1 MTNFPALD
9 TSALDELVL
18 AAQKPSRYIGC
29 EFGAV
34 EKDLDQAR
42 VRFALAFP
50 DTYEVGMSNL
60 GFRLL
65 YHLLNDRPEVACE
78 RVFLPWPDMEGML
91 KARKL
96 PLFTLESRAP
106 VKAFDVLGITL
117 QFELAYTS
125 VLAML
130 ELAGIP
136 LLAAERGEDDPLIVG
151 GGPCA
156 MNPEPVA
163 DFFDC
168 FAVGDGEDV
177 AVEIADAVAKSGF
190 RRGGATRRELLGR
203 LAAIPGV
210 YVPAFFAPRYDPV
223 SKVLTAVEPL
233 RPGYEKV
240 ERRVMPDLNALP
252 TSAYTRP
259 IVPFM
264 QTIHDRLPIEIQR
277 GCTRGCRF
285 CQVGMITR
293 PTRQRDP
300 RQVLELAEIGLK
312 ASGYEEVG
320 LLSLSSGDYA
330 PLNDVLDD
338 FLDRWAGEKIGMSLP
353 SLRTETMSDTLAKK
367 IARIRKTGFT
377 LAPEAATERMRVVI
391 NKGNREEDLLRAVE
405 SIFQNGW
412 SLLKLYFMIGL
423 PEERDE
429 DVLAIAELAR
439 RCLGTARRALP
450 KGQGSASINLGA
462 STFVPKPFTPFQ
474 WEPMISPDETRRRQG
489 IITAALGGRNGAIQF
504 KPHDARPSSIEG
516 ALALGDRRV
525 ATAVLA
531 AYRMGQRL
539 DGWSEWF
546 DEGNWI
552 KAFEECE
559 RVHGVGIEWFAHR
572 RRRLDEVLPWDRIDC
587 GVTKAY
593 LQKQLAAARNLAE
606 VEDCVLAPCTVCGA
620 CDYDVV
626 KNRTYEARD
635 YQPAPTAPAPVPAP
649 AETFRAHVRVRY
661 AKQGRLVALSHLE
674 LMHTLLRSVRRAGLP
689 VAFSQGFH
697 PKPRVSFGPALP
709 VGVESLC
716 EHLDLELVGPADARQ
731 VGDRLARELPP
742 GLTVLSAEL
751 IDPKAPSI
759 SESQRAVHYRAEFPR
774 RRQALPADGARAEP
788 EQFRRRQALP
798 ADGAR
803 AEPEQF
809 SEHTWNEEEL
819 AERVEAFLGV
829 DQAVVT
835 RAVPQKNRSRG
846 RHQKVAARKERE
858 IDLKRLVTHLAV
870 EGPGVVAFSLRA
882 DPSGSAKP
890 AEVLAAI
897 FGDGTA
903 PAGVKVLKEGV
914 SFERTGQGRPNDQP
928 RAPRYQDA

>member
-1 MTNFPALD
+1 MTFPALPS
-9 TSALDELVL
+9 SALDELVL
-18 AAQKPSRYIGC
+18 AAEKPSRYVGS

-34 EKDLDQAR
+34 VKDLDQVR

-65 YHLLNDRPEVACE
+65 YHLLNDRPDVACE

-91 KARKL
+91 RQRGL

-106 VKAFDVLGITL
+106 VRAFDVLGVTL

-130 ELAGIP
+130 DLSGIP
-136 LLAAERGEDDPLIVG
+136 LLAAERGDEDPLVVG

-156 MNPEPVA
+156 FNPEPVA

-168 FAVGDGEDV
+168 FAVGDGEEV
-177 AVEIADAVAKSGF
+177 AVEIAEAVASSGF
-190 RRGGATRRELLGR
+190 RRGGASRRALLAR

-210 YVPAFFAPRYDPV
+210 YVPSFFAPRYDPV
-223 SKVLTAVEPL
+223 SKVLAASEPL
-233 RPGYEKV
+233 RPGYERV

-252 TSAYTRP
+252 TTAYTRP
-259 IVPFM
+259 MVPFM
-264 QTIHDRLPIEIQR
+264 QTIHDRLPIELQR

-300 RQVLELAEIGLK
+300 KQVLELAELGLK

-330 PLNDVLDD
+330 PLNGLLDD
-338 FLDRWAGEKIGMSLP
+338 FLARWEGEKIAMSLP
-353 SLRTETMSDTLAKK
+353 SLRTETMSDELAKK
-367 IARIRKTGFT
+367 IGRIRKTGFT
-377 LAPEAATERMRVVI
+377 LAPEAATERMRAVI
-391 NKGNREEDLLRAVE
+391 NKGNREEHLLRAVE

-429 DVLAIAELAR
+429 DVVGIAELAR
-439 RCLGTARRALP
+439 RCLSTARRALP
-450 KGQGSASINLGA
+450 KGQGSAAINLGA

-474 WEPMISPDETRRRQG
+474 WEPMITPDETRRRQRL
-489 IITAALGGRNGAIQF
+489 ITEALGGRNGAIQF
-504 KPHDARPSSIEG
+504 KPHDSRQSSIEG

-525 ATAVLA
+525 GTAVLA
-531 AYRMGQRL
+531 AYKSGQRL
-539 DGWSEWF
+539 DGWTEWF
-546 DEGNWI
+546 DEGRWLA
-552 KAFEECE
+552 AFEECE
-559 RVHGVGIEWFAHR
+559 RVHGVGLDWFAHR

-587 GVTKAY
+587 GVTKPY

-606 VEDCVLAPCTVCGA
+606 VPDCVLEPCSVCGA

-635 YQPAPTAPAPVPAP
+635 YQAEPERPPRPPEPTFH
-649 AETFRAHVRVRY
+649 THVRIRY

-674 LMHTLLRSVRRAGLP
+674 LMHTLLRAIRRAGLP
-689 VAFSQGFH
+689 VAFSQGYH

-716 EHLDLELVGPADARQ
+716 EHLDLELLGPSDAAE
-731 VGDRLARELPP
+731 VSARLGRELPP
-742 GLTVLSAEL
+742 GLTLLSAEP
-751 IDPKAPSI
+751 IDGRALSI
-759 SESQRAVHYRAEFPR
+759 SEAQRAMHYRAEFPG
-774 RRQALPADGARAEP
+774 D
-788 EQFRRRQALP
+788 
-798 ADGAR
+798 
-803 AEPEQF
+803 
-809 SEHTWNEEEL
+809 TWDEEEL
-819 AERVEAFLGV
+819 RDRVEAFLGA

-835 RAVPQKNRSRG
+835 RAAPQKNRTRG
-846 RHQKVAARKERE
+846 RHQKVAARKQRE

-903 PAGVKVLKEGV
+903 PVGVKVLKEGV
-914 SFERTGQGRPNDQP
+914 SFEKTGNGRTSEGQP
-928 RAPRYQDA
+928 RAPRYLDA

>member
-1 MTNFPALD
+1 
-9 TSALDELVL
+9 
-18 AAQKPSRYIGC
+18 
-29 EFGAV
+29 
-34 EKDLDQAR
+34 
-42 VRFALAFP
+42 
-50 DTYEVGMSNL
+50 
-60 GFRLL
+60 
-65 YHLLNDRPEVACE
+65 
-78 RVFLPWPDMEGML
+78 VFLPWPDMEGML
-91 KARKL
+91 RERGL

-106 VKAFDVLGITL
+106 VRAFDVLGLTL
-117 QFELAYTS
+117 QFELCYTS

-130 ELAGIP
+130 DLAGIP
-136 LLAAERGEDDPLIVG
+136 LLAAERGEGDPLVLG

-156 MNPEPVA
+156 FNPEPVA

-168 FAVGDGEDV
+168 FAVGDGEEV
-177 AVEIADAVAKSGF
+177 AVEIAEAVAASGF
-190 RRGGATRRELLGR
+190 RRGGATRQELLAR

-210 YVPAFFAPRYDPV
+210 YVPAFFAPRYHPV
-223 SKVLTAVEPL
+223 SRVLTAIEPL
-233 RPGYEKV
+233 RPGHERV

-252 TSAYTRP
+252 TTAYTRP
-259 IVPFM
+259 MVPFM
-264 QTIHDRLPIEIQR
+264 QTVHDRLPIEIQR

-300 RQVLELAEIGLK
+300 KQVLQLAELGLQ

-330 PLNDVLDD
+330 PLNGLLDD
-338 FLDRWAGEKIGMSLP
+338 FLARWEGEKIAMSLP
-353 SLRTETMSDTLAKK
+353 SLRTETMSDGLAKK

-377 LAPEAATERMRVVI
+377 LAPEAATERMRAVI
-391 NKGNREEDLLRAVE
+391 NKGNREEHLLQAVE
-405 SIFQNGW
+405 SIFRNGW

-450 KGQGSASINLGA
+450 KGQGSAAIHLGA

-474 WEPMISPDETRRRQG
+474 WEPMIAPEETRRRQRL
-489 IITAALGGRNGAIQF
+489 ITEALGGRNGAIQF
-504 KPHDARPSSIEG
+504 KPHDPRQGSIEG

-525 ATAVLA
+525 ATAVLF
-531 AYRMGQRL
+531 AYRSGQRL
-539 DGWSEWF
+539 DGWTEWF
-546 DEGNWI
+546 DEGRWLA
-552 KAFEECE
+552 AFQECE
-559 RVHGVGIEWFAHR
+559 RVHGVGLEWYAHR

-606 VEDCVLAPCTVCGA
+606 VVDCVLEPCTVCGA

-626 KNRTYEARD
+626 ANRTYRAED
-635 YQPAPTAPAPVPAP
+635 YRPEPPPSSRPPPPALRT
-649 AETFRAHVRVRY
+649 HVRIRY

-674 LMHTLLRSVRRAGLP
+674 LMHTLLRAIRRAGLP
-689 VAFSQGFH
+689 VAFSQGYH

-716 EHLDLELVGPADARQ
+716 EHLDLELVGQADAHD
-731 VGDRLARELPP
+731 VATRLGPELPG
-742 GLTVLSAEL
+742 GLTILSADP
-751 IDPKAPSI
+751 IDPREPSI
-759 SESQRAVHYRAEFPR
+759 SEAQRAVHYRAEFP
-774 RRQALPADGARAEP
+774 QDSW
-788 EQFRRRQALP
+788 
-798 ADGAR
+798 D
-803 AEPEQF
+803 
-809 SEHTWNEEEL
+809 EEEL
-819 AERVEAFLGV
+819 RDRVDAFLGA

-835 RAVPQKNRSRG
+835 RAAPQKNHTRG
-846 RHQKVAARKERE
+846 RHQKVAGRKQRE

-870 EGPGVVAFSLRA
+870 EGPGVVGFSLKA

-897 FGDGTA
+897 FGDGAA
-903 PAGVKVLKEGV
+903 PVGVKVLKEGV
-914 SFERTGQGRPNDQP
+914 SFEKTGNGRTSEGQP
-928 RAPRYQDA
+928 RAPRYLDA

>member
-1 MTNFPALD
+1 MSTFPALPS
-9 TSALDELVL
+9 SALDELVL
-18 AAQKPSRYIGC
+18 AAEKPSRYVGA

-34 EKDLDQAR
+34 VKDLDQVR

-65 YHLLNDRPEVACE
+65 YHLLNDRPDVACE

-91 KARKL
+91 KQRRL

-106 VKAFDVLGITL
+106 VRAFDVLGVTL

-130 ELAGIP
+130 DLAHIP
-136 LLAAERGEDDPLIVG
+136 LLAADRHEDDPLVVG

-156 MNPEPVA
+156 FNPEPVA

-168 FAVGDGEDV
+168 FAVGDGEEV
-177 AVEIADAVAKSGF
+177 AVEIAEAVASSGF
-190 RRGGATRRELLGR
+190 RRGGATRRELLAR
-203 LAAIPGV
+203 LASIPGV
-210 YVPAFFAPRYDPV
+210 YVPAFFTPRYDPI
-223 SKVLTAVEPL
+223 SKVLTAIEPL
-233 RPGYEKV
+233 RPGYERV
-240 ERRVMPDLNALP
+240 ERRVMPDLNALS
-252 TSAYTRP
+252 TTAYTRP
-259 IVPFM
+259 MVPFM

-300 RQVLELAEIGLK
+300 KQVLELAELGLK

-330 PLNDVLDD
+330 PLNGLLDD
-338 FLDRWAGEKIGMSLP
+338 FLARWEGEKIAMSLP
-353 SLRTETMSDTLAKK
+353 SLRTETMSDALAKK

-377 LAPEAATERMRVVI
+377 LAPEAATERMRAVI
-391 NKGNREEDLLRAVE
+391 NKGNREEHLLTAVE

-423 PEERDE
+423 PEERDH

-439 RCLGTARRALP
+439 RCLATARRALP
-450 KGQGSASINLGA
+450 RGQGSAAIHLGA
-462 STFVPKPFTPFQ
+462 STFIPKPFTPFQ
-474 WEPMISPDETRRRQG
+474 WEPMIAPDETRRRQRL
-489 IITAALGGRNGAIQF
+489 ITDALGGRNGAIQF
-504 KPHDARPSSIEG
+504 RPHDSRQSSIEG

-525 ATAVLA
+525 ATAVLS
-531 AYRMGQRL
+531 AYRSGQRL
-539 DGWSEWF
+539 DGWTEWF
-546 DEGNWI
+546 DEGRWLA
-552 KAFEECE
+552 AFEECQS
-559 RVHGVGIEWFAHR
+559 VHGVGLDWFAHR
-572 RRRLDEVLPWDRIDC
+572 RRRLDEVLPWDRIES
-587 GVTKAY
+587 GVTKRY

-606 VEDCVLAPCTVCGA
+606 VPDCVLEPCTVCGA

-626 KNRTYEARD
+626 KNRTYEAED
-635 YQPAPTAPAPVPAP
+635 YRPEPAPPPHPPEPPFHT
-649 AETFRAHVRVRY
+649 HVRVRY

-674 LMHTLLRSVRRAGLP
+674 LMHTLLRAIRRAGLP
-689 VAFSQGFH
+689 VAFSQGYH

-716 EHLDLELVGPADARQ
+716 EYLDLELLGPSDAGEVGR
-731 VGDRLARELPP
+731 RLGSELPD
-742 GLTVLSAEL
+742 GLTVLSAEP
-751 IDPKAPSI
+751 IDPRAMSI
-759 SESQRAVHYRAEFPR
+759 SEAQRAVHYRAEFPG
-774 RRQALPADGARAEP
+774 D
-788 EQFRRRQALP
+788 
-798 ADGAR
+798 
-803 AEPEQF
+803 
-809 SEHTWNEEEL
+809 TWDEEEL
-819 AERVEAFLGV
+819 RDRVDAFLGA

-835 RAVPQKNRSRG
+835 RAAPQKNRTRG
-846 RHQKVAARKERE
+846 RHQKVAARKQRE

-914 SFERTGQGRPNDQP
+914 SFEKTGKGRTIDGQP
-928 RAPRYQDA
+928 RAPRYLDA